1 MGKTMLV
8 NIVPGEER
16 RIAVLDDGNLDN
28 LFIERVG
35 QTHIVGNIYKAKVV
49 AVEQSLQSAFVEFG
63 GERQGF
69 LHISDVAPS
78 YYQDKRA
85 ARRKNKSRASVSA
98 ALKRGQEVLV
108 QVTKEGIGKKAPAVT
123 TFISLPG
130 RYLVLMPQIK
140 RRGVSRKIGSDEER
154 DELRKVL
161 DNINPPEDMGI
172 IVRTAA
178 AGRGKREVH
187 RDMNYLLRLWMD
199 IRKKAKST
207 PAPALLYEESD
218 MVIRIVRDVFSPKID
233 KMVIDDKKAYDRVL
247 EFMKT
252 TMPNSK
258 KRSVQLYREKRP
270 LFARHNVEQQIEK
283 IHNNRVALP
292 GGGSIVIDPTEALV
306 AIDVNSGKFRKESN
320 AEETAFR
327 INLQAAD
334 EIGRQLRLR
343 DLGGLIICDF
353 IDMRSESHK
362 REVERALWNQ
372 LKDDRARTKMLR
384 MSRFGIVE
392 MTRQRQRRSLEHAE
406 YAECPMCK
414 GRGQIRKSE
423 SIMMDLIRRIRMSA
437 HSNKGKQR
445 MVVQI
450 HPDVLVEF
458 QNQMRTELAEVEDDW
473 GGRIVLEP
481 SDGAVD
487 SVDIKCYKA

>member
-1 MGKTMLV
+1 
-8 NIVPGEER
+8 
-16 RIAVLDDGNLDN
+16 
-28 LFIERVG
+28 
-35 QTHIVGNIYKAKVV
+35 
-49 AVEQSLQSAFVEFG
+49 
-63 GERQGF
+63 
-69 LHISDVAPS
+69 
-78 YYQDKRA
+78 
-85 ARRKNKSRASVSA
+85 
-98 ALKRGQEVLV
+98 
-108 QVTKEGIGKKAPAVT
+108 
-123 TFISLPG
+123 
-130 RYLVLMPQIK
+130 
-140 RRGVSRKIGSDEER
+140 
-154 DELRKVL
+154 
-161 DNINPPEDMGI
+161 MGI

-233 KMVIDDKKAYDRVL
+233 KMVIDDKQAYDRVL

>member
-1 MGKTMLV
+1 
-8 NIVPGEER
+8 
-16 RIAVLDDGNLDN
+16 
-28 LFIERVG
+28 
-35 QTHIVGNIYKAKVV
+35 
-49 AVEQSLQSAFVEFG
+49 
-63 GERQGF
+63 
-69 LHISDVAPS
+69 
-78 YYQDKRA
+78 
-85 ARRKNKSRASVSA
+85 
-98 ALKRGQEVLV
+98 
-108 QVTKEGIGKKAPAVT
+108 
-123 TFISLPG
+123 
-130 RYLVLMPQIK
+130 
-140 RRGVSRKIGSDEER
+140 
-154 DELRKVL
+154 
-161 DNINPPEDMGI
+161 
-172 IVRTAA
+172 
-178 AGRGKREVH
+178 
-187 RDMNYLLRLWMD
+187 
-199 IRKKAKST
+199 
-207 PAPALLYEESD
+207 
-218 MVIRIVRDVFSPKID
+218 
-233 KMVIDDKKAYDRVL
+233 
-247 EFMKT
+247 
-252 TMPNSK
+252 
-258 KRSVQLYREKRP
+258 VQLYREKRP